1 MRSMQLPSDSR
12 VLDLTP
18 GSDSHG
24 KEVSLE
30 QGLMPEHG
38 KPAGGQGS
46 VTQGDVL
53 SAIAN
58 TDLQQLPENSAPM
71 SEYGQPGT
79 PGSSGA
85 QCRRRGSGLSPR
97 HGSDAEH
104 PDGRIASSSEPLS
117 SPRAHKSAALSG
129 VQHMS
134 EVSEA
139 QANSLTHRGAALS
152 GESEVSDLLESRH
165 HGLTFVLSH
174 CVLRAAEGS
183 GLVRRLLIENVYRT
197 LQFISFDPMNAWANI
212 STDVLDIQITYN
224 V

>member
-1 MRSMQLPSDSR
+1 MRSMQPPSDSR
-12 VLDLTP
+12 VLEPTP
-18 GSDSHG
+18 GFDSHG
-24 KEVSLE
+24 KGMSL
-30 QGLMPEHG
+30 EHG
-38 KPAGGQGS
+38 KPGGGQGS

-53 SAIAN
+53 TTIAN
-58 TDLQQLPENSAPM
+58 TYLQQPPEGSAPM

-85 QCRRRGSGLSPR
+85 HCRRRGSGLSPR
-97 HGSDAEH
+97 RGSDAEH
-104 PDGRIASSSEPLS
+104 PDGRAASSSELLS
-117 SPRAHKSAALSG
+117 SPRADRSAALSG
-129 VQHMS
+129 TQHVN
-134 EVSEA
+134 EASEA
-139 QANSLTHRGAALS
+139 QASSPMHRGAALS
-152 GESEVSDLLESRH
+152 GESEVSDLLESRR

-197 LQFISFDPMNAWANI
+197 LQLISFDPMNAWQNI